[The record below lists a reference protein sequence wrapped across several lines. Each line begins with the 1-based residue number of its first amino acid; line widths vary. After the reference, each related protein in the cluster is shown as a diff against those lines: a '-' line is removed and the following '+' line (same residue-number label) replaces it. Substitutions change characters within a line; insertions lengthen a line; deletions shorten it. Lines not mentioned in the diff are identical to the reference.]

1 MRKLRTGLALLETT
15 DKYLRI
21 SCRIQW
27 RVLLGA
33 LAMPGFTMPSFGQKA
48 EDQRRRSGWYGLAGT
63 PFVLLGPH
71 ASARRMTDEDRVVT
85 AKLPNKLAVKLDEVA
100 GRIDRSRSWIIRQ
113 ALSEWIAEEQRRH
126 ELTLEAL
133 KSVDEGQTIP
143 HEDVLAWFEGQR
155 VERKKSRETSNKKKR
170 GPGSSPR

>member
-1 MRKLRTGLALLETT
+1 
-15 DKYLRI
+15 
-21 SCRIQW
+21 
-27 RVLLGA
+27 
-33 LAMPGFTMPSFGQKA
+33 
-48 EDQRRRSGWYGLAGT
+48 
-63 PFVLLGPH
+63 
-71 ASARRMTDEDRVVT
+71 MTDEDRVVT